1 MHAKKRSQFDI
12 SALRGPPNISVRHFV
27 KSNFCLQISFI
38 DSTRIMF
45 LFAKFS
51 VFKKQN
57 GGLVDTCGPEAWA
70 QHLRTLQGQ
79 QPSSYTPFKKR

>member
-12 SALRGPPNISVRHFV
+12 TALGGPPNISVRHFV
-27 KSNFCLQISFI
+27 TNNFCLQISFI
-38 DSTRIMF
+38 DCTRIVF
-45 LFAKFS
+45 LCAKES
-51 VFKKQN
+51 ISKKQN

-79 QPSSYTPFKKR
+79 QPSSYTPFKP